1 MGGAPALGH
10 DQYLPLA
17 DYAMP
22 FLAGA
27 VGIGDVDCDGR
38 NDLVVFG
45 DGVVMVLLQSRV
57 TDGTFEV
64 PRPIR

>member
-1 MGGAPALGH
+1 
-10 DQYLPLA
+10 
-17 DYAMP
+17 MP
-22 FLAGA
+22 FLARA

-57 TDGTFEV
+57 TDGTFEA